1 MDEKEKLKG
10 IIGFQQQQIVGVSPW
25 LLSVWDELGAERK
38 APSLDVHPWGLFVR
52 GHRGNS
58 VTLDRGAVPGRRRDR
73 VSGCL
78 LPRWQAGDRRDPTD
92 GNWHRSADPPA
103 PAGDMIK

>member
-10 IIGFQQQQIVGVSPW
+10 IIGFQQQQTVGVSPW
-25 LLSVWDELGAERK
+25 LLSVWDESGAERK

-73 VSGCL
+73 
-78 LPRWQAGDRRDPTD
+78 RDPTD

-103 PAGDMIK
+103 SAGDMIK